1 MSSSFMMSFLR
12 YNDQWEEVKG
22 KQAQLEEKTPRY
34 ICFSQNL
41 IGHIVIREMS
51 NDYFHCFVKCDIDLP
66 LSILDQFF
74 KA

>member
-1 MSSSFMMSFLR
+1 MGG
-12 YNDQWEEVKG
+12 G
-22 KQAQLEEKTPRY
+22 KRQASTAGGEDTKIYLLFEK
-34 ICFSQNL
+34 L
-41 IGHIVIREMS
+41 DWHIVIREMS